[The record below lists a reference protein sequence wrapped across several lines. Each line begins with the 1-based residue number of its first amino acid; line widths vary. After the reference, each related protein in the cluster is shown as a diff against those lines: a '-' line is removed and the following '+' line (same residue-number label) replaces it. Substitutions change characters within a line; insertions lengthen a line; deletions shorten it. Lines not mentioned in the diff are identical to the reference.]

1 MLGFPLSGL
10 AGLYGYPGRRNFPG
24 LIESVREVGHDHRVQ
39 QGLPVGLSNLV
50 AYLVDDDPS
59 IRRALPRLLKSLGV
73 QTVAFASAEAF
84 LQAGPWVPEAC
95 LILDVEMPGM
105 KGLDLLEHLHT
116 AGIRLPVIIIT
127 AYHDVQTY
135 NRAMHAG
142 IVAYLRKP
150 FDAQELLEALRQARA
165 QMHRGPPR
173 SSG

>member
-1 MLGFPLSGL
+1 MRQNML
-10 AGLYGYPGRRNFPG
+10 G

-39 QGLPVGLSNLV
+39 QGLLVGLSNLV

-84 LQAGPWVPEAC
+84 LQAGPQRPDAC

-105 KGLDLLEHLHT
+105 KGLALLEHLQT
-116 AGIRLPVIIIT
+116 SGIILPVIIIT

-135 NRAMHAG
+135 TRATQAG
-142 IVAYLRKP
+142 VVAYLRKP
-150 FDAQELLEALRQARA
+150 FDDLALLEALRQAYA
-165 QMHRGPPR
+165 QRHRGPPL
-173 SSG
+173 SSL